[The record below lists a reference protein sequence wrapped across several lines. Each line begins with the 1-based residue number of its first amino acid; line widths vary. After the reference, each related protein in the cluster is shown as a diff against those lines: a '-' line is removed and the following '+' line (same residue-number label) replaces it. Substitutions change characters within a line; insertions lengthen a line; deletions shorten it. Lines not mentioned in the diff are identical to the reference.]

1 MPCGAPRR
9 CFRTLGYYG
18 QEGAG
23 RALRAGGKIRLARAF
38 FVLGKV
44 RAQSLCDLRT
54 MLRRRVPRVLTRA
67 RAEQVLDNRMH
78 DQLREKLGLGYVR
91 PPPPA
96 RLSPSLS
103 LSGRL
108 TPLGVNSPTVIHF
121 RPSLAEV

>member
-67 RAEQVLDNRMH
+67 RAEQDES
-78 DQLREKLGLGYVR
+78 DQQTRLVR
-91 PPPPA
+91 LV
-96 RLSPSLS
+96 RGQ
-103 LSGRL
+103 GR
-108 TPLGVNSPTVIHF
+108 GVST
-121 RPSLAEV
+121 